1 MIIQAGVAIM
11 ILKNSKQ
18 LQCAVV
24 AKEVVLMQ
32 LLEELTQPEMDVIG
46 IIDIQKLVD
55 HMTLL
60 PSRLKR
66 DAALAV
72 VVLKV

>member
-1 MIIQAGVAIM
+1 M
-11 ILKNSKQ
+11 ILIHFKQ

-32 LLEELTQPEMDVIG
+32 LLEELTQPEMDAIG
-46 IIDIQKLVD
+46 ITDIQILVD
-55 HMTLL
+55 NMTPLH
-60 PSRLKR
+60 SRLQR